1 LRQRLAAIVGPTAA
15 GKTSVAIR
23 VAQLLNGEI
32 ISCDSMQIYRGMD
45 IGTAKASLE
54 EQQQVKHHMLDIVNP
69 DEDYSVA
76 RYQEECKTI
85 ISRLNQEGKL
95 PILVG
100 GTGLYYQAVVDD
112 YVFEPME
119 SRYAVRDKWNQ
130 IIDQRGLDYGYR
142 YLQSV
147 DPEYAQK
154 VSSND
159 RKRIVRALE
168 VWEITGQPFSR
179 SQVRRQ
185 SAYNLAAAGLYL
197 QRSRLYA
204 RIDQRAEEMISRGF
218 IEEVEGLLGRGYD
231 PSLNS
236 MQALGYRQAAA
247 YLQGLITREEMIK
260 DMQKETRRYAKRQFT
275 WFNRDQ
281 RICWF
286 DQEEYADE
294 MARAEKIS
302 RWMEGQFSEA

>member
-1 LRQRLAAIVGPTAA
+1 MRQRLAAIVGPTAV

-45 IGTAKASLE
+45 IGTAKASPSE
-54 EQQQVKHHMLDIVNP
+54 RQQVKHHLLDIVNP

-76 RYQEECKTI
+76 RYQAECKDI

-119 SRYAVRDKWNQ
+119 SRFAVRDKWNH
-130 IIDQRGLDYGYR
+130 ILDQRGLDYGYR

-147 DPEYAQK
+147 DPEYALK
-154 VSSND
+154 ISPND
-159 RKRIVRALE
+159 RKRIIRALE
-168 VWEITGQPFSR
+168 VCELTGQPFSR

-185 SAYNLAAAGLYL
+185 STYNLVVAGLYL
-197 QRSRLYA
+197 ERSRLYT
-204 RIDQRAEEMISRGF
+204 RIDRRVEEMIAQGF
-218 IEEVEGLLGRGYD
+218 IAEVQGLLEKGYL
-231 PSLNS
+231 PTLNA
-236 MQALGYRQAAA
+236 MQALGYRQVAA

-286 DQEEYADE
+286 DQEECRDE

-302 RWMEGQFSEA
+302 RWMEGQFPAA